1 MLLINFFQLF
11 FEISGVIFWMC
22 IIFCA
27 IWLPFAIKNAG
38 EAPDE
43 KIYRKSLDNRNK

>member
-1 MLLINFFQLF
+1 MLLINIFQLVL
-11 FEISGVIFWMC
+11 EISGVIFWMC

-43 KIYRKSLDNRNK
+43 KIYRDKFNNSK